1 MAEQLAHLSKDK
13 ASVAEIKAGAPVNKI
28 VTAADL
34 KDAASTSP
42 GLSYPVYVDGTVHI
56 GRGGSKNPS
65 NVTVGGDM
73 PSNIS
78 GNYTANMGHNGL
90 YNNTTGSAN
99 NNLGYAG
106 LYNNGSGSSNNNIGY
121 SGLRSNT
128 TGSANNNIGY
138 YGLLSNTAGNHN
150 ANIGHNGLYSN
161 TIGTENN
168 NTGYNGLYSNTTG
181 SYNNN
186 IGAFGLYSNTTGNLN
201 SNIGYAG
208 LYSNATG
215 SNNSSLGYYAGFNGN
230 YNNSTHIGAN
240 SQASADN
247 EIKLGN
253 DAVTAVRSA
262 ATFYGAGF
270 VTTSDKRLKRNIAVV
285 DGEKAAEFS
294 RLVEFVEYD
303 RVAGD
308 IEIGK
313 LKRRKEEALAAEEK
327 RKADS
332 KKVKAA
338 KAGEAAQEDPGVV
351 EPEFDAAA
359 IFYEQLKQAEA
370 NVEIVQRHEA
380 GVIAQQVQDIT
391 KKLGAFEWLVSR
403 EYADDPESALQVDYQ
418 SMQIILQ
425 AGLQYRLVKAGF

>member
-34 KDAASTSP
+34 KDAASVSP
-42 GLSYPVYVDGTVHI
+42 GLSYPVYVDGTVHV
-56 GRGGSKNPS
+56 GKGGSSVTN
-65 NVTVGGDM
+65 NVTVGGNM
-73 PSNIS
+73 P
-78 GNYTANMGHNGL
+78 A
-90 YNNTTGSAN
+90 NTTGSSNSNTGAYGLSSNTMGN
-99 NNLGYAG
+99 NNSNTGYGGLYSNTIGNSNSNTGYAG
-106 LYNNGSGSSNNNIGY
+106 LYYNTIGTNNSNTGAY
-121 SGLRSNT
+121 GLRSNT
-128 TGSANNNIGY
+128 TGG
-138 YGLLSNTAGNHN
+138 
-150 ANIGHNGLYSN
+150 
-161 TIGTENN
+161 
-168 NTGYNGLYSNTTG
+168 
-181 SYNNN
+181 
-186 IGAFGLYSNTTGNLN
+186 
-201 SNIGYAG
+201 
-208 LYSNATG
+208 
-215 SNNSSLGYYAGFNGN
+215 NNSSLGYYAGFNGN

-425 AGLQYRLVKAGF
+425 AGLQYRLKKAGF